1 MLPLFVVRKVLGVD
15 IVKKPCPWSWH
26 SINLENYCFISY
38 QTRFVDCFIFFF
50 LKTQENFSTFLY
62 LISYWTDMISCVSN
76 LIQLGDI
83 LSKRVQR
90 NFDKMCGMRPRDF
103 YRGDP
108 VCMYSENTFCCGLN
122 VIRFPGIAKLY
133 LQPSSRHKVFL
144 SLQSV
149 NLSSKKSL

>member
-1 MLPLFVVRKVLGVD
+1 
-15 IVKKPCPWSWH
+15 
-26 SINLENYCFISY
+26 
-38 QTRFVDCFIFFF
+38 
-50 LKTQENFSTFLY
+50 
-62 LISYWTDMISCVSN
+62 MISCVSN

-108 VCMYSENTFCCGLN
+108 VCMYSENTFCCGLK

-149 NLSSKKSL
+149 NLSSKTSLQTIKQKQKIVSNFLLLLQNAYITSHCYFLSNLVFVS